1 MMKYYAVWGLVGLL
15 LGVGVGYGASRTT
28 FLVGG
33 EYFVPNNSE
42 RPEIY
47 VEHSSSGEE
56 ERQRARVEVV
66 NGERHQF
73 GTMNRGAKKSH
84 VFLFKNTGNVPLT
97 LELGETTCKCTL
109 GKLVDNQV
117 LPGETAEVKLEWE
130 GKASSTEFSQ
140 TAQIITNDP
149 QRRLVRL
156 TIEGLLEDAVRVMPE
171 RVHMPNVA
179 AGTETKRVIRL
190 LSSDAETPLEIE
202 GHSFLREDLAEHFDV
217 AWRPLESSELKAGP
231 RAASGAEVT
240 LTVKPGIPTGNVEQV
255 LHLNLN
261 IADRPELDIP
271 ISGNVVGDISIVG
284 RGTPYDSERNLLTMG
299 AVSRENG
306 AKRELII
313 LVKGERRE
321 EIQLEVDRTDPEDV
335 LKATLGEPIVSERN
349 VRYPLHVEI
358 VPGMPPVNRLGNE
371 QAKVARIYLK
381 STNSASDEV
390 IIYVS
395 FLTN

>member
-1 MMKYYAVWGLVGLL
+1 MMKVYAVWGVIGLL
-15 LGVGVGYGASRTT
+15 LGVGVGYGASQTS

-42 RPEIY
+42 KPDIHIA
-47 VEHSSSGEE
+47 HSGSGEE
-56 ERQRARVEVV
+56 KPRARVEVV
-66 NGERHQF
+66 NGEKHRF

-84 VFLFKNTGNVPLT
+84 AFIFKNSGTAPLT

-109 GKLVDNQV
+109 SELIDSQV

-130 GKASSTEFSQ
+130 GKASTTEFSQ
-140 TAQIITNDP
+140 TAEIRTNDP
-149 QRRLVRL
+149 ERRLVRL

-171 RVHMPNVA
+171 RVHLPNMA
-179 AGTETKRVIRL
+179 AGSETKRTIRL
-190 LSSDAETPLEIE
+190 FSTDPETPLVIE
-202 GHSFLREDLAEHFDV
+202 NHSFRREELAEHFDV
-217 AWRPLESSELKAGP
+217 DWRSLESDELKGGP
-231 RAASGAEVT
+231 RAVSGVE
-240 LTVKPGIPTGNVEQV
+240 LTVTVKSGIPTGNVDQV

-261 IADRPELDIP
+261 IEDRPEVDIP

-284 RGTPYDSERNLLTMG
+284 RGTPFDSDRNILTLG

-313 LVKGERRE
+313 LVKGDRRE
-321 EIQLEVDRTDPEDV
+321 EITVEVERTDPEDI

-349 VRYPLHVEI
+349 VRYPLTVEI

-381 STNSASDEV
+381 TTNSASDEV